1 MEIFDIDYLKKN
13 IPLSRKRE
21 HKIELIAKVESV
33 IKRIRWKSLQFFDK
47 LRRRQMGTF

>member
-21 HKIELIAKVESV
+21 HKIQLIAKVENV
-33 IKRIRWKSLQFFDK
+33 IKRIRWKSLQFFNK
-47 LRRRQMGTF
+47 LRRRKMGTF